1 MDYFSLIGIAI
12 GLAMDAFAVSVT
24 NGAIT
29 KNIKPKFAIKI
40 GLSFGL
46 FQMLMPIIG
55 WLVGKASEKLI
66 ANIDHFIAFILLGY
80 IGGNMII
87 ESCKKREY
95 KISKQQKQNDIELK
109 TLLTLS
115 LATSIDALATGVILP
130 SSIGAETVCAMLSA
144 VLIIGAITFI
154 LSFIGVYIG
163 KYFGSFISKS
173 SGTVGGIVLIIIGT
187 KILVKHILSGI

>member
-24 NGAIT
+24 NGAVT
-29 KNIKPKFAIKI
+29 KNVKTTFATKV

-55 WLVGKASEKLI
+55 WIVGKASESLI
-66 ANIDHFIAFILLGY
+66 ANVDHFIAFVLLGY

-95 KISKQQKQNDIELK
+95 QITKQQKQNDIELK

-130 SSIGAETVCAMLSA
+130 SSIGAENIYAMLTA
-144 VLIIGAITFI
+144 VSIIGAITFV
-154 LSFIGVYIG
+154 LSFAGVYIG
-163 KYFGSFISKS
+163 KCFGSLLSKS
-173 SGTVGGIVLIIIGT
+173 SSTIGGVVLIIIGT
-187 KILVKHILSGI
+187 KILVKHLVSGI